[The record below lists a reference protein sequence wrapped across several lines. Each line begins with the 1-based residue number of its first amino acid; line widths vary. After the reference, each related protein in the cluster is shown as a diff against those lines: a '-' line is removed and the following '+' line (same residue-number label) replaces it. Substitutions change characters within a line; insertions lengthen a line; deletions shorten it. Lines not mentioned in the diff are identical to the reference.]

1 MDPQQHV
8 CALRELPDGL
18 ELRLEDGVIAQ
29 DDLPRLRKALI
40 GKKPS
45 KDQENTFKHLF
56 PLLCDSAVN
65 STGVGSYRT
74 LATDCLSISIQRAT
88 QSVDKGADLAEIVTI
103 TEINQLFEFVCDFWT
118 DANPALGNALKDMFG
133 KIIALAYK
141 VLPAQMVTE
150 MIGVWAVRVMKMP
163 KSMRVV
169 YFVLEIITKSVGGSF
184 ILAQDEHFVEEALG
198 VMGSVALANPVGKT
212 LYAIFSSIRTQIRE
226 AHVYDNSG
234 EGSEIT
240 NWVELWAPPVRERMT
255 TDMTLQ
261 KHILLYF
268 LPQMFKFHPDCFPV
282 FMLSTFG
289 DLSRALT
296 LSEIQLEALVGC
308 LKIGQEI
315 GLIEVGSSEFLQ
327 VDMVRNLLQHE
338 SMSLRAAALSL
349 LLNSPK
355 GSEAVKP
362 YVYEVLRNVLPDLFA
377 EGDAEFR
384 NKVYSYMRQFTTR
397 VRDSS
402 YALQR
407 DIGRMESK
415 LEKLK
420 GEEKE
425 KLQAKMEDYVV
436 QVEAAHTYS
445 QWLVDFITAQ
455 LNPCAP
461 YQTFHTALRLIPM
474 LIHSGLDKKLDQHII
489 RKNYLEFPF
498 QVEIFTPLL
507 VERLIDG
514 VTSNYEDLRQM
525 CVVLLKMS
533 PTECFPNNE
542 ITVLAD
548 RGMTMMAGI
557 RGREGDSGARL
568 TQFVFNLYGRTGQQ
582 AQIQFF
588 ERLLTKVEEFLVTAE
603 SNLTLAVKEYPVHG
617 YFSALRFILED
628 VVAEGYNAE
637 WLPCVNRALKNVH
650 YTWDLTKAILTDD
663 SPEGNVPEELNDV
676 EDIEL
681 KYGPASQLVLSYAW
695 RAVKESTA
703 MMGSILALVSDI
715 SDQTILECGNLSIE
729 QLATV
734 RHRGAFS
741 SVYPTFVAC
750 CKRCAK
756 TDTLK
761 GKPEEWLNYNI
772 DLIEKMAQKITR
784 RSGGLPYLIAG
795 VLCAESDEDRP
806 LLKHTFEEL
815 LQIANKPLDAD
826 ATIAQIPQV
835 HALNCMRIL
844 FIESDL
850 SEASAHYIDE
860 GLQLSIERFSSPTWA
875 VRNCA
880 VMLYTS
886 LQNRLFG
893 TKRVATVVEGSNL
906 SRNNTGTVP
915 ARLFFTRYKN
925 IREILLQHLR
935 DHVDSLDE
943 DSTALETTYPVL
955 SLLSRLEG
963 TNGYEGLDEFR
974 TLIKGCLRSKVWK
987 IREVAA
993 RTYAFM
999 TADDLLFDS
1008 VSSLAETLPDTSQ
1021 NYTHGC
1027 LLAIDATLAR
1037 ATIKLPHKKLPQQVL
1052 QKLYALFT
1060 PLLKQNPCPATQIAY
1075 FRILKN
1081 LYQKDSKAPF
1091 SGRLVQFSLTQ
1102 IEQNFNGKLDAAARV
1117 LRQECVYVLLKYSSD
1132 SGLGPGIFVSY
1143 VRQLFSDS
1151 TYEVVQTTIATI
1163 EERLG
1168 EFDQETKCSI
1178 LESLWDLTRVS
1189 HCDLVKGPALRLL
1202 STLLKD
1208 TPSTLSDSLCQSLLF
1223 SYTNEHSTD
1232 ISESALGAL
1241 GPFTARVNDAAKTR
1255 KWLSLVKKYAD
1266 ETAAFSSRQAALR
1279 SLCAYLRVKSTQN
1292 DTSDETMQSY
1302 ILLLLYLSDDD
1313 INLREMAAHFTSKEL
1328 CGLPFAS
1335 TNVRAEKAL
1344 LEKLNNENRVEFT
1357 PHLTSLLEG
1366 YTSLPSQIDA
1376 ALADD
1381 SFLFST
1387 ERQNVYRNE
1396 PVLLSTVQGVL
1407 AEGPAPEGSSL
1418 EGWLK
1423 PGLEHWK
1430 AKKEE
1435 LEKRPELKTEYNFF
1449 LVKARTDLAEELS
1462 VKWGVEKMEV

>member
-1 MDPQQHV
+1 M
-8 CALRELPDGL
+8 
-18 ELRLEDGVIAQ
+18 
-29 DDLPRLRKALI
+29 
-40 GKKPS
+40 
-45 KDQENTFKHLF
+45 
-56 PLLCDSAVN
+56 
-65 STGVGSYRT
+65 
-74 LATDCLSISIQRAT
+74 ATDCLSIAIQRAT
-88 QSVDKGADLAEIVTI
+88 QSVDHGADLSGVVSVSDFDS
-103 TEINQLFEFVCDFWT
+103 LFEYVCDFWT
-118 DANPALGNALKDMFG
+118 DASPPLGNALKDMFT
-133 KIIALAYK
+133 KAIALAYK
-141 VLPAQMVTE
+141 VLPSNEATAMV
-150 MIGVWAVRVMKMP
+150 GVWAVRVMKMP

-212 LYAIFSSIRTQIRE
+212 LYAIFSSIRVQIHDI
-226 AHVYDNSG
+226 HVYDNQKD
-234 EGSEIT
+234 EEIA
-240 NWVELWAPPVRERMT
+240 NWVELWAPPVRARMNS
-255 TDMTLQ
+255 DLTLQ

-268 LPQMFKFHPDCFPV
+268 LPQMFKFHSDCFPV
-282 FMLSTFG
+282 FMNSTFG
-289 DLSRALT
+289 DLSEALALT
-296 LSEIQLEALVGC
+296 EIELESLVGC
-308 LKIGQEI
+308 LKIGQEV

-327 VDMVRNLLQHE
+327 VEMVRNLLQHE

-362 YVYEVLRNVLPDLFA
+362 YVYDTLRNVLPDLFA

-384 NKVYSYMRQFTTR
+384 NKVYSYLRQFTTR

-407 DIGRMESK
+407 DVGRMELK
-415 LEKLK
+415 LTKLK
-420 GEEKE
+420 GDEKD
-425 KLQAKMEDYVV
+425 KLEDKMNDYIFQV
-436 QVEAAHTYS
+436 QDAHNFS
-445 QWLVDFITAQ
+445 QWLVEYITAQ

-461 YQTFHTALRLIPM
+461 YQTFHTALRLLPM
-474 LIHSGLDKKLDQHII
+474 LIHSGLDKQLEAHII
-489 RKNYLEFPF
+489 QKNYLEFPF
-498 QVEIFTPLL
+498 EVEIFTPLL

-525 CVVLLKMS
+525 CVLLLKMS
-533 PTECFPNNE
+533 PTECFPENS
-542 ITVLAD
+542 ISSLAE

-568 TQFVFNLYGRTGQQ
+568 TQFVFNLYGRTGLS
-582 AQIQFF
+582 AQISFF
-588 ERLLTKVEEFLVTAE
+588 ERLLTKVEEFLAIAE
-603 SNLTLAVKEYPVHG
+603 SDFTLAVKEYPVHG

-628 VVAEGYNAE
+628 VVAEGYSKE
-637 WLPCVNRALKNVH
+637 WTPIVARALKSVH
-650 YTWDLTKAILTDD
+650 TTWELTKAILTDD
-663 SPEGNVPEELNDV
+663 SPEGNIPEELNDV

-703 MMGSILALVSDI
+703 MMGSIVSQVTDL
-715 SDQTILECGNLSIE
+715 SDEKILECGNLSIE

-756 TDTLK
+756 TETLK

-784 RSGGLPYLIAG
+784 RSGGLPYLISG
-795 VLCAESDEDRP
+795 VLCAESAEDRP

-815 LQIANKPLDAD
+815 LKIANKPLDID

-915 ARLFFTRYKN
+915 ARLFFTRYRN
-925 IREILLQHLR
+925 IRDILLQHLR
-935 DHVDSLDE
+935 DHVSSLDT

-963 TNGYEGLDEFR
+963 TNGYDGLDEFKE
-974 TLIKGCLRSKVWK
+974 LIKACLGSKVWK

-999 TADDLLFDS
+999 TADDMLFES
-1008 VSSLAETLPDTSQ
+1008 VALLAETLPDQSQ

-1037 ATIKLPHKKLPQQVL
+1037 ASIKLPHKTLPQQVL

-1060 PLLKQNPCPATQIAY
+1060 PLLKQNPCAATQVAY
-1075 FRILKN
+1075 FRILKD
-1081 LYQKDSKAPF
+1081 LYLKDSKAPF
-1091 SGRLVQFSLTQ
+1091 SGRLVQFSLTK
-1102 IEQNFNGKLDAAARV
+1102 IEQTPNGKLDAAARV

-1143 VRQLFSDS
+1143 VRQLFSDA

-1163 EERLG
+1163 EQRLP
-1168 EFDQETKCSI
+1168 EFDQETKCAI

-1241 GPFTARVNDAAKTR
+1241 GPFTARVNDTAQTQ

-1279 SLCAYLRVKSTQN
+1279 SLCAYLREKKKQN
-1292 DTSDETMQSY
+1292 DSSSETMQAY

-1313 INLREMAAHFTSKEL
+1313 TNLREMAAHFTSKEL
-1328 CGLPFAS
+1328 CDLPFAS
-1335 TNVRAEKAL
+1335 TNVRAEQAL
-1344 LEKLNNENRVEFT
+1344 LEKLNTENRDVFS
-1357 PHLTSLLEG
+1357 PHLVALLEG
-1366 YTSLPSQIDA
+1366 YSSLSSQIEA
-1376 ALADD
+1376 ALAED

-1396 PVLLSTVQGVL
+1396 PVLLDTIQRVL
-1407 AEGPAPEGSSL
+1407 GDGPVPEGSTL
-1418 EGWLK
+1418 GEWLK
-1423 PGLEHWK
+1423 TGQVTWEN
-1430 AKKEE
+1430 KKEE
-1435 LEKRPELKTEYNFF
+1435 LDKRPELKTEYNYF
-1449 LVKARTDLAEELS
+1449 LVKARTDLVEQLD
-1462 VKWGVEKMEV
+1462 VVWGVEGI